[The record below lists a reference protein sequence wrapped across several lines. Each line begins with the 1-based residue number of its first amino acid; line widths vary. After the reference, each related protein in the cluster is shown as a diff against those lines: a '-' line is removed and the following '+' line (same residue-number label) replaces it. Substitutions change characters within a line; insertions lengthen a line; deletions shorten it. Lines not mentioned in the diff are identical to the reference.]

1 MDGHKKIMF
10 AKCVNQFMIRL
21 NNKLIET
28 LKKMQKSYGQWID
41 DCFYWIG
48 SYFAQCLIIL
58 IFFSLLEQYT

>member
-28 LKKMQKSYGQWID
+28 LKKNCKNHMVNGQMTV
-41 DCFYWIG
+41 FIG
-48 SYFAQCLIIL
+48 LDGTL
-58 IFFSLLEQYT
+58 HNV

>member
-28 LKKMQKSYGQWID
+28 LKKKLQKSYGQWID

-48 SYFAQCLIIL
+48 YGTLHNV
-58 IFFSLLEQYT
+58 